1 MATITLK
8 IPDELNA
15 ALEAV
20 SARRR
25 VSKSAVVRAALEEAL
40 AREEALAGAAA
51 RWVGEWRGQLRGRE
65 TPAQANDRL
74 GTCLKS
80 TFADRSVRLLL
91 DINVLLDVAFQRPGE
106 PASSTIIASCGRE
119 HEGWL
124 AWHTLATL
132 AYIIE
137 RQSSAATARSF

>member
-25 VSKSAVVRAALEEAL
+25 VSKSAVVRAALEEV
-40 AREEALAGAAA
+40 LAGAAA
-51 RWVGEWRGQLRGRE
+51 RWAGEWRGQLRGRE

-74 GTCLKS
+74 
-80 TFADRSVRLLL
+80 AHLLEKHL
-91 DINVLLDVAFQRPGE
+91 R
-106 PASSTIIASCGRE
+106 
-119 HEGWL
+119 
-124 AWHTLATL
+124 
-132 AYIIE
+132 
-137 RQSSAATARSF
+137 

>member
-15 ALEAV
+15 ALEAI

-40 AREEALAGAAA
+40 AREETLAGAAA

-74 GTCLKS
+74 
-80 TFADRSVRLLL
+80 AHLLEKHL
-91 DINVLLDVAFQRPGE
+91 R
-106 PASSTIIASCGRE
+106 
-119 HEGWL
+119 
-124 AWHTLATL
+124 
-132 AYIIE
+132 
-137 RQSSAATARSF
+137 

>member
-20 SARRR
+20 SARRH

-40 AREEALAGAAA
+40 AGTAA

-74 GTCLKS
+74 
-80 TFADRSVRLLL
+80 AHLLGKHL
-91 DINVLLDVAFQRPGE
+91 R
-106 PASSTIIASCGRE
+106 
-119 HEGWL
+119 
-124 AWHTLATL
+124 
-132 AYIIE
+132 
-137 RQSSAATARSF
+137 